1 MANARSSAY
10 QPAGDDSTGNN
21 ARVPQDRPRTL
32 RIETLARSGPN
43 SQRHHECESGRHSA
57 HHTEPQSDPGPVTP
71 LGPLSSLERR
81 PTGTGL
87 TLNSYYDP
95 IRGENVLCSFVSSSL
110 GSGHGLPSL
119 FTFMRSAPLSY
130 GPAPPSEAPCTFRD
144 TIIEIT
150 IPPQIVYVPHQLP
163 CYIVTP
169 CAFFHTSITL
179 MVLPA
184 RQKFDHW

>member
-10 QPAGDDSTGNN
+10 QPTGDDSTDNN

-57 HHTEPQSDPGPVTP
+57 HHIEPQSDPGPVTP

-95 IRGENVLCSFVSSSL
+95 IRGENVLCSFVSRLSARVMVSLLSSL
-110 GSGHGLPSL
+110 S
-119 FTFMRSAPLSY
+119 
-130 GPAPPSEAPCTFRD
+130 C
-144 TIIEIT
+144 
-150 IPPQIVYVPHQLP
+150 VQLP
-163 CYIVTP
+163 CPMDPPLLPKLLALSAIPLLRLRYRRKQYMY
-169 CAFFHTSITL
+169 HTSYHVTSSHH
-179 MVLPA
+179 VHFFV
-184 RQKFDHW
+184 QV